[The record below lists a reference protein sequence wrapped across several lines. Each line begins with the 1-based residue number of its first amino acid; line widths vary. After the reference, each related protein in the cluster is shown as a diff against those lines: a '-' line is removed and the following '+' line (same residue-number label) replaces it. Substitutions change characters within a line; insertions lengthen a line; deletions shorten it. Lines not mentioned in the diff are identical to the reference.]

1 MRTDYA
7 RMPVVFM
14 VASMAALIVAAP
26 AGADPLPM
34 KPGKYQVISAI
45 GSKTGKSGE
54 PKKTT
59 RCLRAAEMENPD
71 YVFNARVID
80 AYKPD
85 ATCKAGDVEIKDGK
99 IAYTSECK
107 FEKVRV
113 EGVASSTAYAVMR
126 TATSKASGGV
136 TLTSTLEAKRIGEC
150 QN

>member
-1 MRTDYA
+1 MRTNCA
-7 RMPVVFM
+7 RMLPVFI
-14 VASMAALIVAAP
+14 VASMAALVVAAP

-34 KPGKYQVISAI
+34 KPGKYEVISVI
-45 GSKTGKSGE
+45 GSKTGKPGE

-59 RCLRAAEMENPD
+59 RCLRAAGMENPD

-99 IAYTSECK
+99 MAYTSDCK

-113 EGVASSTAYAVMR
+113 EGVASETAYAVTR
-126 TATSKASGGV
+126 TAKSKASGGV

-150 QN
+150 RY